1 MEQMVQLCE
10 AVAMVHEEL
19 LSTVGRDSPPDLDWI
34 ATGLATRLDI
44 YGTRPGNE
52 APERLTD
59 EDFACGTFR
68 DGATRFEYRDGR
80 PPLTR
85 LLVRG
90 PELLRLLD
98 GLRPM
103 FDRGRLEQRL
113 A

>member
-19 LSTVGRDSPPDLDWI
+19 LSSVVRDSPPDLDWI

-44 YGTRPGNE
+44 YGTRAGNGS
-52 APERLTD
+52 PERLTD
-59 EDFACGTFR
+59 EDFARGIFR

-80 PPLTR
+80 PPLTQ
-85 LLVRG
+85 LMVRA
-90 PELLRLLD
+90 PELLQLLD

-103 FDRGRLEQRL
+103 FDRSRLEQRL

>member
-19 LSTVGRDSPPDLDWI
+19 LSTVVRDSPSDLDWI

-44 YGTRPGNE
+44 YGTRAGNGS
-52 APERLTD
+52 PERLTD
-59 EDFACGTFR
+59 EDFARGIFR

-80 PPLTR
+80 PPLTQ
-85 LLVRG
+85 LMVRA
-90 PELLRLLD
+90 PELLQLLD

-103 FDRGRLEQRL
+103 FERGRLEQRL

>member
-19 LSTVGRDSPPDLDWI
+19 LSSVVRDSPPDD
-34 ATGLATRLDI
+34 
-44 YGTRPGNE
+44 
-52 APERLTD
+52 APRHL
-59 EDFACGTFR
+59 
-68 DGATRFEYRDGR
+68 RDGR

-90 PELLRLLD
+90 PELLQLLD